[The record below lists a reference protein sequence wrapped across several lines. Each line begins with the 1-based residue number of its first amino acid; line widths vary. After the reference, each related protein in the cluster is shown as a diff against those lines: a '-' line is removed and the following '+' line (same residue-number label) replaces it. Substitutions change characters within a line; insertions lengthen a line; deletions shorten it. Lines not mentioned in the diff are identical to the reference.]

1 MTYEEMQRIR
11 CAALAASV
19 LLQAIEDYQ
28 ELLVKF
34 DRIRAERSEVGDFFL
49 SGTKRPYGFL
59 WICDHLDV
67 DPEKIRMELNTRNLM
82 HRMRKVRR
90 MQKQYEEQR
99 IAKGI

>member
-1 MTYEEMQRIR
+1 MTYEEMQGIR

-19 LLQAIEDYQ
+19 LIQAIEDYQ
-28 ELLVKF
+28 GH
-34 DRIRAERSEVGDFFL
+34 EREHREDAKRFFA
-49 SGTKRPYGFL
+49 SDSKRPYGFL
-59 WICDHLDV
+59 WLCDHLDI

-90 MQKQYEEQR
+90 MQQQYEEQR